1 MNNEGLS
8 LDLRNYI
15 VGSNAPWIST
25 SKRLPEEGLI
35 VQTKIDNADGVRKE
49 QRLKRR
55 GRLWFHPDGMTY
67 VYYTPTHWR

>member
-1 MNNEGLS
+1 MAEIN

-15 VGSNAPWIST
+15 VDSNAPWIECA
-25 SKRLPEEGLI
+25 KQLPGDGLI
-35 VQTKIDNADGVRKE
+35 VQTKIDDADGVRNV

-55 GRLWFHPDGMTY
+55 GNLWFHPDGSMY

>member
-1 MNNEGLS
+1 MNKKFS

-15 VGSNAPWIST
+15 VGSNAPWVET
-25 SKRLPEEGLI
+25 AKRLPEEGLI
-35 VQTKIDNADGVRKE
+35 VQTKIDDADGVRNE

-55 GRLWFHPDGMTY
+55 GRLWFHPDGKMY